1 MAERL
6 RIAFLVDRFG
16 RRFGGAEA
24 YAVNLVELLCK
35 RHDVTV
41 IAHDFDHELPVSEI
55 RVSQQRKVWPSW
67 IRVWHFAWRARA
79 LTRTG
84 YDVVHSHMDGGAGD
98 IQVMHVTPFRFRR
111 LNGKSW
117 WRRALVWIPPRNLA
131 YLLIEGASVTQ
142 RPGRTLVAVSPF
154 LRNQLHA
161 SYGESLPITVVPP
174 GADAVAYD
182 PNVRERT
189 RAALGWGPTD
199 KGVLLVARNPFRK
212 GLESVLQAVETLPD
226 DFHLAVVGAGPELAE
241 YVARRFPSLHDRVNL
256 IAATPEVTPY
266 YQAADV
272 YVHPTLGDSFG
283 MAPLEA
289 MAHELPV
296 IVSSV
301 QYCGLAQYLTHRR
314 DAWVL
319 DDPNDHDA
327 LAQAMIRLGNDDLL
341 RRGIVRHAS
350 RIVDAFAWSKVAERY
365 EQIYRESIRERL
377 NSTPA
382 LPPGSERIVASLSLS

>member
-117 WRRALVWIPPRNLA
+117 WRRALVWIQPRNLA

-142 RPGRTLVAVSPF
+142 RPGRKLVAVSPF

-296 IVSSV
+296 IVSSAK
-301 QYCGLAQYLTHRR
+301 YCGFAEYVRHLH

-319 DDPNDHDA
+319 EDPRDSADIA
-327 LAQAMIRLGNDDLL
+327 RGISELCTSASTRARLL
-341 RRGIVRHAS
+341 RRGAEFIQSMSWRV
-350 RIVDAFAWSKVAERY
+350 VANKY
-365 EQIYRESIRERL
+365 EALYAESIEQRTGNAGR
-377 NSTPA
+377 
-382 LPPGSERIVASLSLS
+382 

>member
-1 MAERL
+1 
-6 RIAFLVDRFG
+6 
-16 RRFGGAEA
+16 
-24 YAVNLVELLCK
+24 
-35 RHDVTV
+35 
-41 IAHDFDHELPVSEI
+41 
-55 RVSQQRKVWPSW
+55 
-67 IRVWHFAWRARA
+67 
-79 LTRTG
+79 
-84 YDVVHSHMDGGAGD
+84 MDGGAGD

-117 WRRALVWIPPRNLA
+117 WRRALVWIQPRNLA

-142 RPGRTLVAVSPF
+142 RPGRKLVAVSPF

-296 IVSSV
+296 IVSSAK
-301 QYCGLAQYLTHRR
+301 YCGFAEYVRHLH

-319 DDPNDHDA
+319 EDPRDSADIA
-327 LAQAMIRLGNDDLL
+327 RGISELCTSASTRARLL
-341 RRGIVRHAS
+341 RRGAEFIQSMSWRV
-350 RIVDAFAWSKVAERY
+350 VANKY
-365 EQIYRESIRERL
+365 EALYAESIEQRTGNAGR
-377 NSTPA
+377 
-382 LPPGSERIVASLSLS
+382 